1 MGRHKRSRPRSEV
14 ALVTPDPEVYMLGLS
29 KQVMALSDATLL
41 VQSHQLP
48 VHSFILAANSPVL
61 ADLFETA
68 FTADGSTFGRAAGS
82 RPKPRGDKTMIQL
95 QGDSVED
102 VCAALRYCYVGCN
115 MSSRDKPK
123 LQNCKDAAGLVR
135 VAHKYNMQ
143 GLHYEAEKYLIAKAG
158 SNGGKDMFEDPSSLV
173 GWVVLAK
180 SCKLDEFLAHAELYM
195 IKHTMIGF
203 WQEIMGRNSIS
214 MSCFLR
220 VLRGSLHFRQKVDK
234 LQHQLASVASASDRS
249 CCSFNGCSYRST
261 VQAMAVGMQ
270 KSNVTV
276 EMLMQWHK
284 EGD

>member
-1 MGRHKRSRPRSEV
+1 
-14 ALVTPDPEVYMLGLS
+14 MLGLS

-68 FTADGSTFGRAAGS
+68 FTADHSTFGRAAGS
-82 RPKPRGDKTMIQL
+82 RPKSGGDKTMIRL
-95 QGDSVED
+95 EGDSVTD
-102 VCAALRYCYVGCN
+102 MCTALRYCYMACN
-115 MSSRDKPK
+115 LSNPDKPK

-143 GLHYEAEKYLIAKAG
+143 GLHCEAEKYLIAKAS

-173 GWVVLAK
+173 EWVVLAE

-195 IKHTMIGF
+195 IKHTKIGF

-214 MSCFLR
+214 MSCFLH

-234 LQHQLASVASASDRS
+234 LQHQLASAASASDRS
-249 CCSFNGCSYRST
+249 RCSFNGCSYRST
-261 VQAMAVGMQ
+261 VQAIAVGMQ